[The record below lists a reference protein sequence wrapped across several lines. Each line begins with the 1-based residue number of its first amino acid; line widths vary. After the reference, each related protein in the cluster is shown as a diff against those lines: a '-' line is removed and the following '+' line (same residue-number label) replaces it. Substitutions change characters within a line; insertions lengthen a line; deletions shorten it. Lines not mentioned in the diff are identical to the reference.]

1 MTGKCRNGGHRD
13 RSSRIPLTGS
23 ELMISYGSHWASLV
37 SSGPPCPSSR
47 SFFRSS
53 RGRAAEVDLLVLLD
67 EEVPAPRDFD
77 GVGGGGHGACGA
89 QGGEHQSDGL
99 RELERASED
108 TRLYLEDSENR
119 V

>member
-1 MTGKCRNGGHRD
+1 MQKRRVPRSKFANRSRTIRGHDLPLRLSLGCAGLAETAFP
-13 RSSRIPLTGS
+13 RSQ
-23 ELMISYGSHWASLV
+23 
-37 SSGPPCPSSR
+37 

>member
-1 MTGKCRNGGHRD
+1 MQKRRVPRSKFANRRRTIRGHDLLR
-13 RSSRIPLTGS
+13 L
-23 ELMISYGSHWASLV
+23 SLV
-37 SSGPPCPSSR
+37 CAGLAETAFPSSQG
-47 SFFRSS
+47 FFRSS

>member
-1 MTGKCRNGGHRD
+1 MTSHLEEVLGHD
-13 RSSRIPLTGS
+13 GEMQKWGTPRSKFANRRRTIRGHDL
-23 ELMISYGSHWASLV
+23 LRLSL
-37 SSGPPCPSSR
+37 GCAGLAETAFPSSQG
-47 SFFRSS
+47 F
-53 RGRAAEVDLLVLLD
+53 LLVLLD
-67 EEVPAPRDFD
+67 EEAPAPRDFD

>member
-1 MTGKCRNGGHRD
+1 MTGQCRNEGVRG
-13 RSSRIPLTGS
+13 RSSRIPLAES
-23 ELMISYGSHWASLV
+23 EIMISYGSDWTALAS
-37 SSGPPCPSSR
+37 SRPPTPSSR
-47 SFFRSS
+47 MFFLSS

-108 TRLYLEDSENR
+108 TRLYLEASENR

>member
-1 MTGKCRNGGHRD
+1 M
-13 RSSRIPLTGS
+13 
-23 ELMISYGSHWASLV
+23 
-37 SSGPPCPSSR
+37 
-47 SFFRSS
+47 
-53 RGRAAEVDLLVLLD
+53 LVLLD

-77 GVGGGGHGACGA
+77 GVGGEGHGACGE
-89 QGGEHQSDGL
+89 QGGEHRSDGL

>member
-1 MTGKCRNGGHRD
+1 
-13 RSSRIPLTGS
+13 
-23 ELMISYGSHWASLV
+23 MISYGSHWAALV

-99 RELERASED
+99 RELEALRASLGGYEIVP
-108 TRLYLEDSENR
+108 RGL
-119 V
+119 